1 MTFVAGAASDVFPAD
16 FAGAVDVQLR
26 KRFPALAPSPTE
38 EWYRSEEV
46 DATGWSSLVRR
57 YTSACGKSAQLG
69 PDPYQA
75 VYLPL
80 PIEKLEQVIVP
91 PAADPIQAGSL
102 PALIAELRAF
112 AAKASLPTDDLEL
125 MQLAAKYLEDDVLI
139 HKDLDVQTYL
149 QLMLSAKQAAAH
161 DAPLWVAIS

>member
-1 MTFVAGAASDVFPAD
+1 
-16 FAGAVDVQLR
+16 
-26 KRFPALAPSPTE
+26 
-38 EWYRSEEV
+38 
-46 DATGWSSLVRR
+46 
-57 YTSACGKSAQLG
+57 
-69 PDPYQA
+69 
-75 VYLPL
+75 
-80 PIEKLEQVIVP
+80 
-91 PAADPIQAGSL
+91 L